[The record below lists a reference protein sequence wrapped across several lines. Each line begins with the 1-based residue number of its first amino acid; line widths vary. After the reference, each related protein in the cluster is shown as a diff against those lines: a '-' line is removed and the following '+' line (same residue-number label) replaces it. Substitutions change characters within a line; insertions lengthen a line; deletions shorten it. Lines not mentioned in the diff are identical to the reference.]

1 LLANPVPDPPA
12 TSVKWRK
19 NSGGLLILAMG
30 ISTRLHD
37 FQTNRKGTCGV
48 DAKRVY
54 NARGAN
60 AGCEED
66 YA

>member
-1 LLANPVPDPPA
+1 
-12 TSVKWRK
+12 
-19 NSGGLLILAMG
+19 MG
-30 ISTRLHD
+30 ISTRLYD